1 MLQNWT
7 QAQRNILRLAVAV
20 TVSVLFA
27 FIVGWPG
34 SFIMP
39 VLVCTILS
47 GGGPAMP
54 FGKGVGL
61 VVAVALLLLTG
72 QLVTE
77 MFLAHPAVCLVLVV
91 WLLLLGQYA
100 AIRDANALLIVNL
113 FIAILALPLLGM
125 DSMELVDVFVGA
137 LIFSVTM
144 TVLICWLAHGIV
156 YDADLEAGEKP
167 AAPVPDKSESFRQ
180 ALIKTLLVVPLLLAF
195 FFFQLTSDLLVLVFV
210 ALLIQM
216 PSAAIGI
223 KGAIATLAANALGGL
238 AAVVCYQALVMAPS
252 PVMLGL
258 VVFGVSLLFGQK
270 IFSGAPTASLYGTGL
285 NTVIVLLG
293 ATTSSFGDEAA
304 ADMWVRLFQIS
315 TACLYIVAALSLA
328 ANWLQPKS
336 EEPGAENSAAPAA
349 A

>member
-1 MLQNWT
+1 
-7 QAQRNILRLAVAV
+7 
-20 TVSVLFA
+20 
-27 FIVGWPG
+27 
-34 SFIMP
+34 MP

-47 GGGPAMP
+47 SGGPAMP

-77 MFLAHPAVCLVLVV
+77 MFLAHPAVCLLLVV
-91 WLLLLGQYA
+91 WLLLIGQYA
-100 AIRDANALLIVNL
+100 AIRGANALLIVIL

-137 LIFSVTM
+137 LIFSVLM
-144 TVLICWLAHGIV
+144 VVLICWLAHGII

-180 ALIKTLLVVPLLLAF
+180 ALIKTLLVAPLLLAF
-195 FFFQLTSDLLVLVFV
+195 FFFQLTSDLLILVFV

-223 KGAIATLAANALGGL
+223 KGAIATLTANALGGL

-258 VVFGVSLLFGQK
+258 LVFGVSLLFGKK
-270 IFSGAPTASLYGTGL
+270 IFADSPTASLYSTGL

-293 ATTSSFGDEAA
+293 ATTATFGDEAA
-304 ADMWVRLFQIS
+304 AAMWVRLLQIGV
-315 TACLYIVAALSLA
+315 ACLYIVAALSLA
-328 ANWLQPKS
+328 ADWLQPGSDKS
-336 EEPGAENSAAPAA
+336 GADDSAAPVTA
-349 A
+349 